1 MKVMADPARRQ
12 SDPEGEEFRA
22 QWQNNGG
29 IRLRIAGQQ
38 VVIPGKMLGVSFFLG
53 IMLLW
58 FGGAFTKWG
67 VESPILPRNGAAKA
81 QQEVLATL
89 NARMPLSREEHV
101 SILDQLEI
109 TNYLLA
115 ECLRMKGECPRL
127 KRPKGLRVAGEP

>member
-1 MKVMADPARRQ
+1 MTDSSRRQ
-12 SDPEGEEFRA
+12 SDPEGEKFSA
-22 QWQNNGG
+22 QRQNNGG

-38 VVIPGKMLGVSFFLG
+38 VVIPGTMLGVSFFLG
-53 IMLLW
+53 VLLLW

-67 VESPILPRNGAAKA
+67 VESPLVPRNGVAKA

-109 TNYLLA
+109 TNYILT